1 MENNNEKNTEIK
13 TDTQREAVQEE
24 KANVTTAKSKL
35 NVKLIAIISA
45 AACALIALVITLIA
59 VLNIDRGFEFELEID
74 GKSYV
79 LTGYTGDRETV
90 KIPTKYEGLPVSKIG
105 DRAFEGNTTVKQVV
119 IPEGVIT
126 VQRMAFWNC
135 TSLQVVSIPNS
146 VAEIDGLSFMG
157 CYSLRSLTVKK
168 DNTRFAYEDG
178 CLIDKES
185 KTLVV
190 ATTEAAIP
198 DDGSVTSI
206 GDFALNGR
214 GISYIIIPKSVVY
227 IGNFALDNIPPIE
240 SVYYCG
246 SKTEFE
252 SVAVGESSEQ
262 TQAKETYFYSESEPS
277 GEGNFWHYVDGA
289 PTIWQ

>member
-1 MENNNEKNTEIK
+1 MENNTPKNTEIEN
-13 TDTQREAVQEE
+13 DVQPEIKKE
-24 KANVTTAKSKL
+24 KKASENVVKSKL

-74 GKSYV
+74 AKSYV

-90 KIPTKYEGLPVSKIG
+90 KIPDEYKGLPVSKIG

-168 DNTRFAYEDG
+168 DNGKFDYVSG

-190 ATTEAAIP
+190 ATTEVAIP

-206 GDFALNGR
+206 GDGAINGR
-214 GISYIIIPKSVVY
+214 GISNLVIPKAVTS
-227 IGNFALDNIPPIE
+227 IGSYALANLNALE
-240 SVYYCG
+240 NVYYCG
-246 SKTEFE
+246 SE
-252 SVAVGESSEQ
+252 SDYENVSVGEINLSLKAEN
-262 TQAKETYFYSESEPS
+262 TYFYSESEPS
-277 GEGNFWHYVDGA
+277 GEGNFWHYVDGV